1 MNFLKLPTI
10 FILTMLAICSLSSK
24 KLLAA
29 KNDVLSVSKVTQIP
43 TIDGISD
50 DSVWSQAPALI
61 VSVYEVVGKDKGR
74 ENFVTMKA
82 IYNQTHICI
91 LAEWLDKTK
100 DDTHKSWVWNVEKKT
115 YTKGKDLEDVFSI
128 SFPIE
133 GQFTGNMLS
142 PVECTWDVWYWKAA
156 RTNPSGYAMDKHH
169 IHTFRQP
176 KGKAKQFP
184 ATNKRKIWIARP
196 ADKGDSPTGHQKKP
210 SAFEGNRVDQY
221 PPSVPTE
228 SQADVLA
235 KGIWNDGKWTLE
247 MLRKMNTGYDDD
259 ANLST
264 KQSYDM
270 AIAVFDHEEHAKHNS
285 SKVIKMRFESAK

>member
-50 DSVWSQAPALI
+50 DSVWSQTPALI

-184 ATNKRKIWIARP
+184 ATNKRKSGLLVLQIKEI
-196 ADKGDSPTGHQKKP
+196 HQQGIKK
-210 SAFEGNRVDQY
+210 NRVLLKEI
-221 PPSVPTE
+221 E
-228 SQADVLA
+228 SISIHLQFQQKVKL
-235 KGIWNDGKWTLE
+235 
-247 MLRKMNTGYDDD
+247 MLLPKAFGMMGNG
-259 ANLST
+259 
-264 KQSYDM
+264 
-270 AIAVFDHEEHAKHNS
+270 H
-285 SKVIKMRFESAK
+285 